1 MIRGVNKMSDLT
13 NLENI
18 NNILNGITLK
28 VSNIY
33 NNVENLPN
41 RIDVVGLNVQSADLI
56 ENKVAYGE
64 FGYITG
70 TYENLTDVL
79 NQQSIL
85 INGLDA
91 SIISNDQ
98 LNSLRQPSNKI
109 YVYNT
114 MNFWYSNINNVDI
127 LDISECTGLNDKF
140 KFGEFTDMNLSAWNT
155 QNVTS
160 MSNLFYSCENLLN
173 IDVSNLN
180 VVNLL
185 YIDGMFAYCNNLSNE
200 SIDSIINMCLNAT
213 NVVTKNL
220 SIESS
225 VSPFTQTNI
234 TSDRYSSR
242 LSDLDIFGWTY

>member
-1 MIRGVNKMSDLT
+1 MSDLT

-70 TYENLTDVL
+70 TYENLTNVL
-79 NQQSIL
+79 YQQNL
-85 INGLDA
+85 CVNRINTG
-91 SIISNDQ
+91 IISNDH
-98 LNSLRQPSNKI
+98 LNSLRQPTNKI
-109 YVYNT
+109 YVYNS
-114 MNFWYSNINNVDI
+114 MNFWYSNINTVDM

-140 KFGEFTDMNLSAWNT
+140 KFGKFTDMNLNAWNT
-155 QNVTS
+155 QNIIS
-160 MSNLFYSCENLLN
+160 MTNMFYSCESLVN
-173 IDVSNLN
+173 IDVSNVN
-180 VVNLL
+180 VANLS
-185 YIDGMFAYCNNLSNE
+185 YIDGMFANCNNLSNE

-220 SIESS
+220 SIENS

-242 LSDLDIFGWTY
+242 LSDLDMFGWTY